1 MERAMLAD
9 ILYLLGG
16 VAAFALIALSVDLA
30 GRL

>member
-9 ILYLLGG
+9 LFYFLGG
-16 VAAFALIALSVDLA
+16 LAAFALIALSVPLM